1 MGWLELIPAGLVII
15 GVGGVTVPFCLFPQ
29 EGKRLLR
36 MIRAEITAKLGN
48 VKRPSIEI
56 ALHADLEVDMKW
68 WDEEFAKLE
77 RAIPDASWSNYI
89 ASRVINPDAPTL
101 SELERLHKR
110 TGTKSVTDGDVTY
123 SFSNLASAHQA
134 GWMSLYEMRKKLE
147 EELLKFERD
156 REKEC
161 EFCQYEEVLTY
172 TAPCVKRYKTEECWE
187 CEAGESK
194 ARWVEE
200 PIGIYTPA
208 ADEQWGIS

>member
-1 MGWLELIPAGLVII
+1 MGWLELIPAGLVIV

-48 VKRPSIEI
+48 IKRPSIEI

-77 RAIPDASWSNYI
+77 RAIPDGSWSNYI
-89 ASRVINPDAPTL
+89 ATRVINPSVPTL
-101 SELERLHKR
+101 SELERLHKS
-110 TGTKSVTDGDVTY
+110 TGITSITNGDVTY

-134 GWMSLYEMRKKLE
+134 GWMSLYEMRKKVE

-161 EFCQYEEVLTY
+161 EFCDYVEAQTY
-172 TAPCVKRYKTEECWE
+172 MGKTGRRYKTSECWE

-194 ARWVEE
+194 PQWVEE
-200 PIGIYTPA
+200 QAGIYTPA